1 MPIVKLTQSFI
12 ATNLQCPDGK
22 NRIEYCDTEL
32 PGLYIETR
40 ATSEGQ
46 GTWYLRY
53 KDANG
58 KTCHQKLG
66 RTTEIDLM
74 DGAKQPTLA
83 S

>member
-1 MPIVKLTQSFI
+1 MPVVRLTNAFVI
-12 ATNLQCPDGK
+12 TDLKCPDGK
-22 NRIEYCDTEL
+22 TRFEYCDIEL
-32 PGLYIETR
+32 PGLYIEVR
-40 ATSEGQ
+40 SASQGQ
-46 GTWYLRY
+46 GTYYLRY
-53 KDANG
+53 RDANG

>member
-1 MPIVKLTQSFI
+1 MPVVRI
-12 ATNLQCPDGK
+12 TNAYVINDLKCPDGK

-32 PGLYIETR
+32 PGLYIEVR
-40 ATSEGQ
+40 ATSQGQ
-46 GTWYLRY
+46 GTYYLRY
-53 KDANG
+53 RDANG

>member
-1 MPIVKLTQSFI
+1 MPVVRLSTTYV
-12 ATNLQCPDGK
+12 ANNLQCPDGK
-22 NRIEYCDTEL
+22 NRSEHCDSEL
-32 PGLYIETR
+32 PGLYIEVR
-40 ATSEGQ
+40 STSQGQ
-46 GTWYLRY
+46 GTYYLRY

-58 KTCHQKLG
+58 RTCHQKLG